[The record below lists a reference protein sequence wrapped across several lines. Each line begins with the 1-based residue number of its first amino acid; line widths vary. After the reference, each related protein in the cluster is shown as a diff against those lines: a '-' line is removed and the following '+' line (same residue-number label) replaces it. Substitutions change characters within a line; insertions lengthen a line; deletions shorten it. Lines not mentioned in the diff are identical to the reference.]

1 MLQRRQKSPG
11 PQHPGRDAAGV
22 LWSWSPTPRPAPAC
36 VAVPACGCC
45 MSGLGLGCCTAPLPV
60 PSGKIKIWLCPYP
73 ILCFVRRETGN
84 RPTHPFSLKATL
96 CLFFP
101 TLDTGGQQRP
111 GLALS
116 FLEQGSHCSGAE
128 ARSEPW
134 ETWLHRRH
142 KMQGA
147 ARFTAPLAHSEPH
160 SVQPKKK
167 GALQ

>member
-1 MLQRRQKSPG
+1 
-11 PQHPGRDAAGV
+11 
-22 LWSWSPTPRPAPAC
+22 
-36 VAVPACGCC
+36 

-167 GALQ
+167 KEHCNDTVSLKLVYKFNIILIKIPRNF

>member
-1 MLQRRQKSPG
+1 
-11 PQHPGRDAAGV
+11 
-22 LWSWSPTPRPAPAC
+22 
-36 VAVPACGCC
+36 

-128 ARSEPW
+128 LLPILSPTRCN
-134 ETWLHRRH
+134 
-142 KMQGA
+142 Q
-147 ARFTAPLAHSEPH
+147 
-160 SVQPKKK
+160 KKK
-167 GALQ
+167 RSIAMIPFL